1 MQSFGIIDDKIV
13 ESWRRLSHTMAI
25 ATLLRG
31 SPYHLQHDRSYF
43 PIDLCDKYSIA
54 QNQVFDLKLEGV
66 QHVITDMTNYAL
78 KKYEEARDLWNDRCV
93 GENKKYQDMI
103 LLSTPSV
110 LYLEQLKKKK
120 YNIVDKSLSSPFMN
134 VRLQNR
140 LLKQKKLHSF

>member
-54 QNQVFDLKLEGV
+54 QNQVFDLKL
-66 QHVITDMTNYAL
+66 
-78 KKYEEARDLWNDRCV
+78 
-93 GENKKYQDMI
+93 
-103 LLSTPSV
+103 
-110 LYLEQLKKKK
+110 
-120 YNIVDKSLSSPFMN
+120 
-134 VRLQNR
+134 
-140 LLKQKKLHSF
+140 

>member
-78 KKYEEARDLWNDRCV
+78 KNYEEARDLWNDGCV

-110 LYLEQLKKKK
+110 LYLEQL
-120 YNIVDKSLSSPFMN
+120 N
-134 VRLQNR
+134 Q
-140 LLKQKKLHSF
+140 